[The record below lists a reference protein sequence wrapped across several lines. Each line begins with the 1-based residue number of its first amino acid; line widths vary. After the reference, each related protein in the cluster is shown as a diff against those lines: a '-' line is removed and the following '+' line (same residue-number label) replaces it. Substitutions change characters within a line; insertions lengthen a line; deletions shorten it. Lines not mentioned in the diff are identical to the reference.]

1 MKERLLPF
9 LSSPWLL
16 GLLLL
21 FLALVLGSGARGV
34 SPPLL
39 LLLLDIILFL
49 HSVHWRLLA
58 VRYPDLEYFVG
69 LVLSLLESVDQH
81 LLKLVDEAG
90 FWLQDAE
97 DVLREVIEL

>member
-1 MKERLLPF
+1 MLFRASSLCLFRLLVIF
-9 LSSPWLL
+9 LESSIW
-16 GLLLL
+16 GL
-21 FLALVLGSGARGV
+21 VCY
-34 SPPLL
+34 
-39 LLLLDIILFL
+39 
-49 HSVHWRLLA
+49 WRLLA